1 MIDKIHLFCLKGA
14 LIESALQNLQSQGIH
29 VKPKKRSE
37 EERLVL
43 RDFVPQFS
51 AGIRFRAAEMA
62 HYYEIFYALESHI
75 RELILTTLEAETVPQ
90 WWENCVPKDIRDRAQ
105 AARER
110 EVNRAVTPRSQELLV
125 YTTFGELGQ
134 IILANWDKFESV
146 FKSKKGVEEIA
157 SRLNL
162 LRGPIAHN
170 AILERDEVVRL
181 MLSIRDLFRLM
192 A

>member
-1 MIDKIHLFCLKGA
+1 MSDRVHLFCLNSA
-14 LIESALQNLQSQGIH
+14 IIDSALLNLQDAGIH
-29 VKPKKRSE
+29 VKSKRRSE

-51 AGIRFRAAEMA
+51 AEIRFRAAEMA
-62 HYYEIFYALESHI
+62 RYYETFYALENHI
-75 RELILTTLEAETVPQ
+75 RDLILSTLEAETEPN
-90 WWENCVPKDIRDRAQ
+90 WWTACVPKDIRDRAQ
-105 AARER
+105 FARDKEI
-110 EVNRAVTPRSQELLV
+110 NRAVTPRSEELLV

-134 IILANWDKFESV
+134 IILANWIKFESV
-146 FKSKKGVEEIA
+146 FKSKKGVEEITA
-157 SRLNL
+157 RLNM

-170 AILERDEVVRL
+170 GVLERDEVVRL

>member
-1 MIDKIHLFCLKGA
+1 MNDRVHLFCLNSAIIDG
-14 LIESALQNLQSQGIH
+14 ALQNLQDQGIH
-29 VKPKKRSE
+29 IKPKRRSE
-37 EERLVL
+37 EERLVI

-51 AGIRFRAAEMA
+51 AEIRFRAAEMA

-75 RELILTTLEAETVPQ
+75 RELILTTLDAETDAG
-90 WWENCVPKDIRDRAQ
+90 WWVACVPKEIRDRAQ
-105 AARER
+105 GARDK
-110 EVNRAVTPRSQELLV
+110 EVNRAVTPRSEELLV

-134 IILANWDKFESV
+134 IILANWIKFESV
-146 FKSKKGVEEIA
+146 FKSRKGVEDVTA
-157 SRLNL
+157 RLNM

-170 AILERDEVVRL
+170 AVLERDEVVRL